1 MRKIAFI
8 LALLCCLVG
17 FSDRSTH
24 LVHRCTEPSAALAGR
39 ASDLP
44 VVLLS
49 SGCVDNDRLRCQ
61 REYNSDLNLP
71 RPAPDVHP
79 QSVTL
84 PQLRNANPVSGR
96 KAQHLAAARD
106 AGLLKATCS
115 FVHDLLSAAP
125 HGVDYYVYRLRRLI
139 I

>member
-17 FSDRSTH
+17 FSNRDALR
-24 LVHRCTEPSAALAGR
+24 VHRCAEPAAALVGR

-49 SGCVDNDRLRCQ
+49 SGCADNDRLRCQ

-84 PQLRNANPVSGR
+84 PQLRNANPVFGR
-96 KAQHLAAARD
+96 KAQHLAAARA

-115 FVHDLLSAAP
+115 FVRDLLSAVP

>member
-8 LALLCCLVG
+8 LVLLCCLVG
-17 FSDRSTH
+17 FANRDTLPAYH
-24 LVHRCTEPSAALAGR
+24 CAEPAAALAGPS
-39 ASDLP
+39 ADHP

-49 SGCVDNDRLRCQ
+49 SGCADNDRLRCEH
-61 REYNSDLNLP
+61 EYNSDLSLP

-84 PQLRNANPVSGR
+84 PQLRNANPVYGR
-96 KAQHLAAARD
+96 KAQHMAAAR
-106 AGLLKATCS
+106 ATGLLKTTCS
-115 FVHDLLSAAP
+115 FVRDLLSAAP

>member
-17 FSDRSTH
+17 FANRSAYPAH
-24 LVHRCTEPSAALAGR
+24 LGAQPAATLSGR
-39 ASDLP
+39 
-44 VVLLS
+44 VILLS
-49 SGCVDNDRLRCQ
+49 SGCADNDRLRCE

-79 QSVTL
+79 QTVTL
-84 PQLRNANPVSGR
+84 PQLRNANPVFGR
-96 KAQHLAAARD
+96 KAQHQAAARD
-106 AGLLKATCS
+106 AGLLKETCS
-115 FVHDLLSAAP
+115 FVLDLLSAAP